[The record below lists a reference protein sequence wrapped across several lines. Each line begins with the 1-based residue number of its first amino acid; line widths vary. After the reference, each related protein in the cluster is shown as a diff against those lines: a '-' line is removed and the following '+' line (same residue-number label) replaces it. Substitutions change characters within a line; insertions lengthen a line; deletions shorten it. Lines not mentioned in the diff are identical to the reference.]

1 MIKKIANGYGRLFSS
16 TAKVVLLASLCLGL
30 SFIIVYPLWKWAISS
45 PSSYSWAVLALV
57 CIGIVYLVV
66 RSIKKNGALPF
77 LHGAAKVL
85 VVLGGL
91 CGCVFFVLNGKRILA
106 LVCLAATF
114 VLYGILAFGFKGT
127 APTPAKEEPVKAQP
141 TKTPLEAED
150 FPDKNS
156 LNAHSLDEPLH
167 HETQNGE
174 Q

>member
-45 PSSYSWAVLALV
+45 SSSSSWAVLALV

-66 RSIKKNGALPF
+66 RSIKKNGALPL

-114 VLYGILAFGFKGT
+114 VLYGILAFGFRS
-127 APTPAKEEPVKAQP
+127 EEHTSELQS
-141 TKTPLEAED
+141 
-150 FPDKNS
+150 PDH
-156 LNAHSLDEPLH
+156 L
-167 HETQNGE
+167 
-174 Q
+174 